1 MSLSLQYKNNSQ
13 KGSYSK
19 RWSALKLLCLYI
31 MSCNCQ
37 NTELLKVLAEV
48 LQAFKLHFAALNY
61 LRNRFSNKKNQRAVH
76 GQLGP
81 AIFPSHLRN
90 IRWIL
95 CTKHTPNPPFVCLA
109 PLWITSATLTSRG
122 KHPGKLCTPA
132 TSLSPAPGLHQCWH
146 SSCSL
151 PASPALPTKP
161 ADRDA
166 LPVCLL
172 SAFSKGYL
180 G

>member
-31 MSCNCQ
+31 ISCNCQ
-37 NTELLKVLAEV
+37 NTGLLKVLAEV

-95 CTKHTPNPPFVCLA
+95 CTKHTPNPPLVCLA
-109 PLWITSATLTSRG
+109 PLCHSHIDLSGQTPREALHPSHLPVPSSWAPSVLTQLLLPSSLTSTAHKASWQR
-122 KHPGKLCTPA
+122 
-132 TSLSPAPGLHQCWH
+132 
-146 SSCSL
+146 CS
-151 PASPALPTKP
+151 AH
-161 ADRDA
+161 
-166 LPVCLL
+166 V
-172 SAFSKGYL
+172 SAFSIF
-180 G
+180 